1 MAKVG
6 THQAA
11 QPVND
16 QRDDSTLD
24 QHTESLPFANLDA
37 IAGEE
42 AADVVQ
48 EQVSAEQL
56 EQERQEGEILTSAGE
71 WRPALDLA
79 REMLV
84 ATVPELDEVWTP
96 PRLDK
101 LALAIARCD
110 IEYGWGGAGT
120 FMRSPML
127 GLAVAGFPI
136 AMGTYRVVKPKIEA
150 AKAIKLAQ
158 EQAKREAVKPGSMT
172 QEQLAVAPGAPAF
185 GAGPV

>member
-1 MAKVG
+1 MAKIG
-6 THQAA
+6 TPQAA

-24 QHTESLPFANLDA
+24 QQTEALPFASLDA

-56 EQERQEGEILTSAGE
+56 EQDREEGQILASADE
-71 WRPALDLA
+71 WRPALDMA
-79 REMLV
+79 REMLIS
-84 ATVPELDEVWTP
+84 TVPELEPVWTP

-101 LALAIARCD
+101 LAIAIARCD
-110 IEYGWGGAGT
+110 IAYGWGGAGT
-120 FMRSPML
+120 FMRSPLL
-127 GLAVAGFPI
+127 GLAVAGFPL
-136 AMGTYRVVKPKIEA
+136 AVGTHRVIKPKLEA
-150 AKAIKLAQ
+150 AKAAKLAQ
-158 EQAKREAVKPGSMT
+158 EQARREAVKPGSMT

-185 GAGPV
+185 GAGI